1 MELAQTA
8 PVLLAG
14 MDDAIM
20 SQNADTSRVAENIV
34 RRDDE
39 NSQIVDMRDA
49 DHLVQGQHSEELVGV
64 VPVVEE
70 TVQVGKRAIEQGRV
84 RVSTRTETIEEI
96 RRESLRTDAVGVTR
110 VPIDRIIGEGET
122 APQVRTEAGITIIPV
137 LEEVLVVEK
146 RLLLKEE
153 VHIQRTTSGEEVEVP
168 VTLRRQQ
175 AVIERDGPNAD
186 VSQPTSTLTP
196 ETHQP

>member
-1 MELAQTA
+1 
-8 PVLLAG
+8 
-14 MDDAIM
+14 M
-20 SQNADTSRVAENIV
+20 SQDADTSRGAENIV

-39 NSQIVDMRDA
+39 NLQRTETHGAGHLAASERSA
-49 DHLVQGQHSEELVGV
+49 DLVGV

-70 TVQVGKRAIEQGRV
+70 TVQVGKRAVEQGRV
-84 RVSTRTETIEEI
+84 RVSTRTETFEEI
-96 RRESLRTDAVGVTR
+96 RRESLRADAVGVTR

-175 AVIERDGPNAD
+175 AVIERDGAEAD
-186 VSQPTSTLTP
+186 ASQPTSTQTR